1 MFIKHAIVVSL
12 LLSCCSAYS
21 QKTQHSTVSGNLNF
35 IKEKSRL
42 LQITYRKIG
51 GGYQF
56 DSTSVSNGRFKIE
69 KELTEPIIVI
79 MDLKPVPG
87 TPGNGQNNLDY
98 LSILL
103 TPGKDLTITGTS
115 NLKDANISGTGAPVN
130 SEYENYQGQ
139 LNSYIKKGNSLL
151 MALKDLNLDSTERV
165 KRITEIQDS
174 INLER
179 DQKVYLRLVKEKP
192 QSPVA
197 ALALLSYAGE
207 PVWRPRK
214 KMSPGEIEN
223 LLKPFPQE
231 SLRYPSVT
239 SLKEELQVSKAT
251 GYGKPII
258 DFTLEDTSG
267 RLVKLSDF
275 KGKYV
280 FLDFWASW
288 CVPCRKENPNVKK
301 QFEKYKDRG
310 FTVVSVSLDKPDA
323 RKAWIEAVRKDGT
336 GIWTQLGD
344 LHGFDGAVA
353 KSYYVRS
360 IPTNF
365 LIGPDGKF
373 LDRNLYGDELG
384 KKLSKIFV
392 GQ

>member
-12 LLSCCSAYS
+12 LLSCCFVYS
-21 QKTQHSTVSGNLNF
+21 QKPQQSTVSGNLNF

-56 DSTSVSNGRFKIE
+56 DSTSVNNGRFKLE

-87 TPGNGQNNLDY
+87 TPGNGQNTLDY

-103 TPGKDLTITGTS
+103 TPGKDLTINATS

-130 SEYENYQGQ
+130 SEYENYQVQ

-151 MALKDLNLDSTERV
+151 MALKDVNLDSTERV

-231 SLRYPSVT
+231 SLRYPSVI

-267 RLVKLSDF
+267 KLVKLSDF

-373 LDRNLYGDELG
+373 LDRNLYGEELG

>member
-1 MFIKHAIVVSL
+1 
-12 LLSCCSAYS
+12 
-21 QKTQHSTVSGNLNF
+21 
-35 IKEKSRL
+35 
-42 LQITYRKIG
+42 
-51 GGYQF
+51 
-56 DSTSVSNGRFKIE
+56 
-69 KELTEPIIVI
+69 

-275 KGKYV
+275 KG
-280 FLDFWASW
+280 
-288 CVPCRKENPNVKK
+288 
-301 QFEKYKDRG
+301 
-310 FTVVSVSLDKPDA
+310 
-323 RKAWIEAVRKDGT
+323 
-336 GIWTQLGD
+336 
-344 LHGFDGAVA
+344 
-353 KSYYVRS
+353 
-360 IPTNF
+360 
-365 LIGPDGKF
+365 
-373 LDRNLYGDELG
+373 
-384 KKLSKIFV
+384 
-392 GQ
+392 

>member
-1 MFIKHAIVVSL
+1 
-12 LLSCCSAYS
+12 
-21 QKTQHSTVSGNLNF
+21 LNF

-79 MDLKPVPG
+79 MDIKPVPG

-373 LDRNLYGDELG
+373 LDRNLYGEELG